1 MNRGQ
6 MINAVLGE
14 GGFDSTTAASSRDV
28 IAGWLNEALGTMV
41 AESQWSKAS
50 VNLGPTVVGQS
61 AYAVPENV
69 IDVRTVY
76 VGGYEYMRLGP
87 SEMLALR
94 VSDAEISGG
103 YGAFAPGYSLAGT
116 AVVDVFPSP
125 TVAGVAITALCSL
138 AAVEMT
144 EDSDVPMVPVD
155 FHQALVDKAIGTGY
169 RRVYERHDE
178 ADRFDARFS
187 NANPGSFGAVQKLK
201 RRANSRIGTGPQ
213 RIRIVS

>member
-6 MINAVLGE
+6 MIDAVLSE

-28 IAGWLNEALGTMV
+28 IAGWLQEALSTMV

-50 VNLGPTVVGQS
+50 VDLGPSVVDVHE
-61 AYAVPENV
+61 YVVPENV
-69 IDVRTVY
+69 IDVRTLY
-76 VGGYEYMRLGP
+76 VGGREYMRVGP
-87 SEMLALR
+87 SEMLELR
-94 VSDAEISGG
+94 VSDAYIAGG
-103 YGAFAPGYSLAGT
+103 YGAFAPGYDSTGA
-116 AVVDVFPSP
+116 AVVDIWP
-125 TVAGVAITALCSL
+125 TPTEAGTAITALCSL

-144 EDSDVPMVPVD
+144 ADSDVPMVPVD